1 MFEKLSTKMFHLV
14 NMQSAAVRAGDAK
27 PRIRICLRIGPRLR
41 IQPEVVIPSRQRE
54 SQLFDKKLPP
64 KKSRNCSVAET
75 REKMKLKERTWCI
88 RIRFALVFFFCSYTP
103 CYTNFK
109 NWQMRVPNF
118 ASGRIHLAFLIRRV
132 AATTK
137 CLT

>member
-1 MFEKLSTKMFHLV
+1 MFHLV

-75 REKMKLKERTWCI
+75 REKMKPKERSAGASEFDLLWC
-88 RIRFALVFFFCSYTP
+88 FFFSYTP

>member
-41 IQPEVVIPSRQRE
+41 IQPEVVIPPCQRE

-75 REKMKLKERTWCI
+75 REKMKPKERSAGASEFDLLWC
-88 RIRFALVFFFCSYTP
+88 FFFVRTPHAILTLRTGKCECRISLPAAFTWHSSY
-103 CYTNFK
+103 
-109 NWQMRVPNF
+109 
-118 ASGRIHLAFLIRRV
+118 
-132 AATTK
+132 AAWPPQRNA
-137 CLT
+137 